1 VSGLVAATPP
11 EVEDSISSMQR
22 SMPSMQEMSPLPSA
36 SATSTID
43 LANSS
48 SELLESSL
56 DDDEQGKEE
65 GGSSAIPRSIAAPF
79 PEFVGREISNTF
91 SSTFQQLLSFS
102 ACCSAKNDDEFHHDF
117 PSM

>member
-1 VSGLVAATPP
+1 
-11 EVEDSISSMQR
+11 MQW
-22 SMPSMQEMSPLPSA
+22 SMPSMQDMSPLPSA

-48 SELLESSL
+48 SELLESPL
-56 DDDEQGKEE
+56 DDDEQGKEEE

-102 ACCSAKNDDEFHHDF
+102 ACCSAKNDVDEFHHDF